1 MAEVTIKRMGELS
14 RGVFTVLMD
23 KPEGLPAQ
31 QVIRDVEALVP
42 PTPFEQAGYPNYPT
56 KPRYPWHIRF
66 ATISPVK
73 AGWLVKNKGGWT
85 LTDEGRT
92 AYAEFTDPEAFQRE
106 AHRLYYSWKKGQ
118 PEKEASGEDTPFGEE
133 EVPDDVATASF
144 EEADEAAAADIRDY
158 LARMPPYAFQD
169 LVAALLKAMGYHVL
183 WVAPPGP
190 DRGIDIIAHN
200 DPLGTSSP
208 RIKVQVKRQ
217 ADTKTSREGISSFVG
232 TLGLH
237 DVGIYVSAGGFT
249 TEAEKEARSQEQR
262 RVTLI
267 DLGRLVELWIEHSS
281 KLDDADRQ
289 RLPLKPIYFLAPR
302 E

>member
-1 MAEVTIKRMGELS
+1 MAEVTISRYGELS
-14 RGVFTVLMD
+14 RGVFAVLMD
-23 KPEGLPAQ
+23 KPDGLPAQ
-31 QVIRDVEALVP
+31 QVLREVEASVP
-42 PTPFEQAGYPNYPT
+42 PTPFEQENYPNRPSVR
-56 KPRYPWHIRF
+56 RYPKHVRF
-66 ATISPVK
+66 ASISPVK
-73 AGWLVKNKGGWT
+73 AGWLVKNQGTWS
-85 LTDEGRT
+85 LTDEGRA
-92 AYAEFTDPEAFQRE
+92 AYSSLTDPEAFQRE
-106 AHRLYYSWKKGQ
+106 ADRLYHSWRRGQ
-118 PEKEASGEDTPFGEE
+118 IEQEASEE
-133 EVPDDVATASF
+133 EPTADVATASF

-158 LARMPPYAFQD
+158 LSRMPPYEFQN
-169 LVAALLKAMGYHVL
+169 LVAALLKAMGYYVL

-217 ADTKTSREGISSFVG
+217 ADSKIGREAISSFVG
-232 TLGLH
+232 TLGSH

-249 TEAEKEARSQEQR
+249 SEAEREARSQEQR

-267 DLGRLVELWIEHSS
+267 DLGRLVKLWIEHSP

-289 RLPLKPIYFLAPR
+289 LLPLKPIYFLSPH